1 LATRSTDKP
10 TAGAPPRPGSAPA
23 AAGAAPALDPRLL
36 SELAGPRW
44 EASWDLLPTLT
55 TPAADAG
62 ARQRLWTL
70 ATMLRPFVRD
80 AFALSGRR
88 TALDMRCGEG
98 WLAHRLL
105 SWGARH
111 VVAVDDRPES
121 LRRARL
127 LRDHF
132 AIPAT
137 ELELREAHE
146 PAPPGSDGRFDV
158 VLLTGALDRAG
169 DAATLAA
176 AYEATASICAI
187 ECAGP
192 EANAVAAAA
201 LEAGFASVDRTRP
214 PLQGAPAYVVEHRD
228 LLIAHVRI
236 GR

>member
-1 LATRSTDKP
+1 
-10 TAGAPPRPGSAPA
+10 
-23 AAGAAPALDPRLL
+23 
-36 SELAGPRW
+36 
-44 EASWDLLPTLT
+44 
-55 TPAADAG
+55 
-62 ARQRLWTL
+62 
-70 ATMLRPFVRD
+70 
-80 AFALSGRR
+80 
-88 TALDMRCGEG
+88 MRCGEG

-146 PAPPGSDGRFDV
+146 PAPPGAPERFDV

-169 DAATLAA
+169 DPAALARA
-176 AYEATASICAI
+176 FEATASICAI

-192 EANAVAAAA
+192 EANAVAEAARIA
-201 LEAGFASVDRTRP
+201 KCSRSSRARRRLSGRSSRATTCR
-214 PLQGAPAYVVEHRD
+214 APQ
-228 LLIAHVRI
+228 LSS
-236 GR
+236 